1 MRIALAQ
8 INTTVGALKDNARK
22 ILEYTDAAKS
32 QKADVVIFPE
42 LAIPG
47 YPPKDLLEKP
57 SFVEDNV
64 RVLNSLARKIEG
76 ITVIVGF
83 AEPNPEP
90 SGKPCY
96 NSAAVIRNGEVVS
109 VHRKTLI
116 PTYDV
121 FDEGRYFEP
130 SKTQDLLVLDQHK
143 IGVTICEDIW
153 NDRESVPRL
162 LYHVDPVDLA
172 IEKGAEIIV
181 NISASPYHIE
191 KWIERHELLR
201 REAERH
207 RKTVIYVN
215 LVGGND
221 ELIFDGRSVVFSPKG
236 ELIARGK
243 DFEED
248 LLVLDLNSP
257 QKMLRPSST
266 NLVENAKKALVLG
279 VRDYVSKCAFQK
291 VHLGLSGGIDS
302 AVTCVLAV
310 EALGSQNVLAV
321 LMPSQYSSEHSVTDA
336 IELCTNLGIQYEKI
350 SITNIFETYRQEL
363 KPAFQGTK
371 EDITEENL
379 QARIRGTLLMA
390 ISNKFGMLLLSTGNK
405 SELAVGYTTLYGDTC
420 GGLAVISDLP
430 KTMVYQL
437 AHHLNAAREVIPAN
451 TIQKPPS
458 AELRPN
464 QKDSDSLPPYEILD
478 PILVLYIE
486 DNMTAA
492 QIAEKTGVDRALV
505 EQILDRVDRNEY
517 KRKQLP
523 IGLKVTSKAFGFGR
537 RMPIAQRYRHSEKY
551 DL

>member
-1 MRIALAQ
+1 
-8 INTTVGALKDNARK
+8 
-22 ILEYTDAAKS
+22 
-32 QKADVVIFPE
+32 
-42 LAIPG
+42 
-47 YPPKDLLEKP
+47 
-57 SFVEDNV
+57 
-64 RVLNSLARKIEG
+64 
-76 ITVIVGF
+76 VIVGF

-96 NSAAVIRNGEVVS
+96 NSAAVIRNGKVIS
-109 VHRKTLI
+109 THRKSLI

-130 SKTQDLLVLDQHK
+130 SKKHDVLTLDRQK
-143 IGVTICEDIW
+143 LGVTICEDIW

-162 LYHVDPVDLA
+162 LYHLDPVQMA
-172 IEKGAEIIV
+172 VEHGAEIVV

-191 KWIERHELLR
+191 KWVERHELLR
-201 REAERH
+201 HEAKKH
-207 RKTVIYVN
+207 GKIVIYVN

-221 ELIFDGRSVVFSPKG
+221 ELIFDGRSVVFSPEG

-248 LLVLDLNSP
+248 LLVLDLNSGE
-257 QKMLRPSST
+257 KMLRPSST
-266 NLVENAKKALVLG
+266 SLIENAKKALVLG
-279 VRDYVSKCAFQK
+279 VRDYVSKCGFTK

-310 EALGSQNVLAV
+310 EALGSENVLGV
-321 LMPSQYSSEHSVTDA
+321 LMPSQFSSEHSVTDA
-336 IELCTNLGIQYEKI
+336 VQLSKNLGIRYEKLP
-350 SITNIFETYRQEL
+350 ITNIFETYKQEL
-363 KPAFQGTK
+363 KPVFRGMK

-390 ISNKFGMLLLSTGNK
+390 LSNKYGLLLLSTGNK

-430 KTMVYQL
+430 KTMVYEL
-437 AHHLNAAREVIPAN
+437 AHHLNAQREIIPAN
-451 TIQKPPS
+451 TIQKAPS

-478 PILVLYIE
+478 PILVFYIE
-486 DNMTAA
+486 DNLTAA
-492 QIAEKTGVDRALV
+492 QIAEKTGVDRKLV
-505 EQILDRVDRNEY
+505 QQILDRVDRNEY

-537 RMPIAQRYRHSEKY
+537 RMPIAQKYSHSEKY
-551 DL
+551 

>member
-1 MRIALAQ
+1 MRVALGQ
-8 INTTVGALKDNARK
+8 INTTVGALKENAQK
-22 ILEYTDAAKS
+22 ILEYTEAAKS
-32 QKADVVIFPE
+32 QGADLVIFPE

-47 YPPKDLLEKP
+47 YPPKDLLENA
-57 SFVEDNV
+57 SFVENNL
-64 RVLNSLARKIEG
+64 RVLNSVASNIQG

-96 NSAAVIRNGEVVS
+96 NSAAVIRNGKVVS

-130 SKTQDLLVLDQHK
+130 SKTQDLFVLDQHK
-143 IGVTICEDIW
+143 IGITVCEDIW

-162 LYHVDPVDLA
+162 LYHVDPVNLA
-172 IEKGAEIIV
+172 VEKGAEIIV

-201 REAERH
+201 REAVQH
-207 RKTVIYVN
+207 RKHVIYVN

-221 ELIFDGRSVVFSPKG
+221 ELIFDGRSVVFSPEG

-248 LLVLDLNSP
+248 LVILDLSSSD
-257 QKMLRPSST
+257 KMLRPSST
-266 NLVENAKKALVLG
+266 NLMENAKKALVLG
-279 VRDYVSKCAFQK
+279 VRDYVSKCGFQK

-310 EALGSQNVLAV
+310 EALGPQNVLGV

-336 IELCTNLGIQYEKI
+336 VQLCTNLGIQCEKI
-350 SITNIFETYRQEL
+350 AITNIFETYKQEL
-363 KPAFQGTK
+363 KPIFKGTR

-390 ISNKFGMLLLSTGNK
+390 ISNKFGRLLLSTGNK
-405 SELAVGYTTLYGDTC
+405 SELAMGYTTLYGDTC
-420 GGLAVISDLP
+420 GGLAVISDVP

-437 AHHLNAAREVIPAN
+437 AHHLNVGRELIPAN

-478 PILVLYIE
+478 PILQLYIE
-486 DNMTAA
+486 DNLRAT
-492 QIAEKTGVDRALV
+492 QIAEKTGADLQLV
-505 EQILDRVDRNEY
+505 ERILDQIDRNEY

-523 IGLKVTSKAFGFGR
+523 IGLKITSKAFGFGR
-537 RMPIAQRYRHSEKY
+537 RMPIAERYRHSEKY
-551 DL
+551 EL